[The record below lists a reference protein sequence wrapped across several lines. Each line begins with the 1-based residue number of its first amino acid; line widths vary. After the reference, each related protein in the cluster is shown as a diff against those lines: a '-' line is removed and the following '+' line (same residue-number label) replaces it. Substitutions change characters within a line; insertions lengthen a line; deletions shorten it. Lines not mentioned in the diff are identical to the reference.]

1 MMGFVQRAPVMSSLR
16 KLSFCYLVSASVFAL
31 AATVAAHPDLAPLLR
46 GRADAISQAIT
57 EDILA
62 PAASLARA
70 QDLAFFDAPYVSARV
85 EIDMG
90 PRVEIAMAPPPAA
103 APAPAPAQTLILPDL
118 PEEEARPLPP
128 PPLPDVA
135 MPDVPA
141 ATPPAFAIARADAP
155 PARAP
160 MPAQVSP
167 NEAARLAQARLADSL
182 TPEMLQHFELFL
194 FVSKAKAGPVAQRMY
209 VFTKDAAGNLSL
221 RYDWAASTGREKPE
235 VSAIGHH
242 TVTTTPAGF
251 YELDPERMYRAY
263 HSTSWDQSMPY
274 AMFFNWERRGL
285 QTGLAIHAA
294 SGDDVARLGTRASAG
309 CVHLSPQNAATL
321 YNLIRADY
329 RGAAPRFAYDS
340 ARHTMSNDG
349 SFARDANGALKMA
362 DGYKVLIDIEDYGGA
377 GDALAALY

>member
-1 MMGFVQRAPVMSSLR
+1 MMGFIQRAPVMSSLR
-16 KLSFCYLVSASVFAL
+16 KLGFCYLVSASVFAM
-31 AATVAAHPDLAPLLR
+31 AATLAAHPDLAPLLR
-46 GRADAISQAIT
+46 GRAGAIADIVT
-57 EDILA
+57 RDILA
-62 PAASLARA
+62 PAAALARA

-103 APAPAPAQTLILPDL
+103 APAQTLILPDL

-128 PPLPDVA
+128 PPLPDMV
-135 MPDVPA
+135 VPA
-141 ATPPAFAIARADAP
+141 APAAAPPDFAIARDAP
-155 PARAP
+155 P
-160 MPAQVSP
+160 PAALAAGD
-167 NEAARLAQARLADSL
+167 AARLAQARLKDSL
-182 TPEMLQHFELFL
+182 TPEMLRHFELFL

-209 VFTKDAAGNLSL
+209 VFTKDGAGNLVL
-221 RYDWAASTGREKPE
+221 RHDWAASTGREKPE
-235 VSAIGHH
+235 VSAVGHH

-251 YELDPERMYRAY
+251 YELDPGRMYRAY
-263 HSTSWDQSMPY
+263 HSASWDQSMPY

-309 CVHLSPQNAATL
+309 CVHLSPENAATL
-321 YNLIRADY
+321 YNLIRTDY

-349 SFARDANGALKMA
+349 SFARDANGALQMA
-362 DGYKVLIDIEDYGGA
+362 QGYKVLIDIEDYSGA
-377 GDALAALY
+377 GDSLAALY